1 MSKPA
6 LQKLAGFALQL
17 LVTAGLLGW
26 IFKDEHK
33 RAQTVA
39 ALRSADWRW
48 LLAAVAV
55 YGGVEL
61 LAVARW
67 KTLLHIQHFVLGWRQ
82 ATGILFIGEFF
93 LTFTPG
99 LVGGDVARIYY
110 LVRDQPE
117 RKVDAFTAVLT
128 DRVMGMLSL
137 ILLAAVVLGTRYDW
151 LSRAPVAAGL
161 VKVVA
166 LILGFGALALV
177 TSLVIARLGL
187 LDRPGVPKFLHDLG
201 TALGQFSKDWP
212 RTLMAFGTT
221 LLSHGCYYA
230 SFCLVARSL
239 PGGPAMGDV
248 FSIMPIEN
256 TLTALPVSFA
266 GVGLRESLFQTLLH
280 DLAGTDPG
288 VGALIGSLGFLT
300 KALWALPGAV
310 VFLAYGLAARRR
322 RRSRTAE
329 PDETE
334 DAAGLSA
341 PPAP

>member
-1 MSKPA
+1 MSPSAWK
-6 LQKLAGFALQL
+6 KLAGFVVQL
-17 LVTAGLLGW
+17 VVTAALLGW
-26 IFKDEHK
+26 VLHDEHK
-33 RAQTVA
+33 RAQMAV

-48 LLAAVAV
+48 LLAALAV

-67 KTLLHIQHFVLGWRQ
+67 KTLLHVQHFVLGWRQ

-110 LVRDQPE
+110 LVRDQPA

-128 DRVMGMLSL
+128 DRVMGLLSL
-137 ILLAAVVLGTRYDW
+137 ILLATVVLGTRYEW

-161 VKVVA
+161 VHAVA
-166 LILGFGALALV
+166 LILGAGVLALAA
-177 TSLVIARLGL
+177 SLVITRAGW
-187 LDRPGVPKFLHDLG
+187 LDRPGVPKILHDFG

-239 PGGPAMGDV
+239 PGGPTMSEV

-266 GVGLRESLFQTLLH
+266 GVGLRESLFQSLLH
-280 DLAGTDPG
+280 DLAGTNPG
-288 VGALIGSLGFLT
+288 VGALVGSLGFLM

-310 VFLAYGLAARRR
+310 VFAVYGLAGRKSW
-322 RRSRTAE
+322 RSQTAE
-329 PDETE
+329 EGDTPLT
-334 DAAGLSA
+334 A